1 VVKLPESRLEFSFD
15 DNWRVVKWDEHP
27 AYRDPR
33 TFGSS
38 DGTSAC
44 DFLGHH
50 AATGVFLIEVKN
62 FTGFHHKNLVKLSS
76 GQLIDMMTEEVRDTI
91 AGVIWVRGRSYDQ
104 PPVDALVTETLQ
116 ALTAKARSIRA
127 VLWVEDLPQ
136 LDVRTA
142 GAMAQQISR
151 RLTAWFGI
159 ARVIV
164 TSTAIHQRAPLPGLT
179 VRPL

>member
-1 VVKLPESRLEFSFD
+1 MVPFPESRLEFSFD
-15 DNWRVVKWDEHP
+15 DNWRVVKWDEQP

-50 AATGVFLIEVKN
+50 AATGVFFIEVKN
-62 FTGFHHKNLVKLSS
+62 FTGFHHKNLLKLSS
-76 GQLIDMMTEEVRDTI
+76 DQLIDMMAEKVRDTI

-104 PPVDALVTETLQ
+104 PPVDALVTETLR
-116 ALTAKARSIRA
+116 ALTTEVRSIRA

-136 LDVRTA
+136 LDVRAA
-142 GAMAQQISR
+142 GVMAQQIAR

-164 TSTAIHQRAPLPGLT
+164 TNTEIHHRDPLPGLT